1 MERIDVIVVGAGQAG
16 LALSHELS
24 AGGVEH
30 VVLERGRVGESWR
43 HRYDSFC
50 LVTPNWTVRLP
61 GHPYRGPDP
70 DGFMVRDE
78 IVADL
83 EEYASGLEA
92 PLREGIFVTRVEPLP
107 EGGFLVRTR
116 AGDLS
121 SRAVVLATGTFQRP
135 HRPAVAETLPPGLP
149 RINVDAYRNEGALPP
164 GKVLVVGS
172 GQSGAQI
179 CEELC
184 QAGREVVL
192 ACGKAAWVPRR
203 LGGRDIFW
211 WLDKV
216 GFFDQT
222 LESLPTPAARLIP
235 NPMATGHDGGHD
247 LHLRTLKAMGVTLA
261 GHFLG
266 TENGRAHFAPDLPES
281 AAWGDQRYRDLM
293 GLMKRFAAE
302 QGIDPPPM
310 YEPEPLV
317 DRGPEWLD
325 LSGVGIVIFAGGFR
339 PGYLSWLPQPQ
350 AFDDL
355 GFPHQQDGVST
366 VVPGLFFV
374 GVHFMRT
381 RKSSLLFGVG
391 DDAGLVSGR
400 IGDFLR
406 SGPPSQDAQSCRAAD
421 TPMDRDE
428 NAAPERR
435 RPAGSACPEGAP

>member
-1 MERIDVIVVGAGQAG
+1 M
-16 LALSHELS
+16 
-24 AGGVEH
+24 
-30 VVLERGRVGESWR
+30 
-43 HRYDSFC
+43 
-50 LVTPNWTVRLP
+50 
-61 GHPYRGPDP
+61 
-70 DGFMVRDE
+70 
-78 IVADL
+78 
-83 EEYASGLEA
+83 
-92 PLREGIFVTRVEPLP
+92 REGVFVTGVEPLP
-107 EGGFLVRTR
+107 DGGFLVHTR

-121 SRAVVLATGTFQRP
+121 SRALVLATGAFQRP
-135 HRPAVAETLPPGLP
+135 HRPAVAETLPAGLP
-149 RINVDAYRNEGALPP
+149 RIDVDAYRNEGALPP

-179 CEELC
+179 SEELR

-203 LGGRDIFW
+203 LGGRDIVW

-222 LESLPTPAARLIP
+222 VESLPTPAARLTP
-235 NPMATGHDGGHD
+235 NPTATGHGGGHD

-266 TENGRAHFAPDLPES
+266 MENGLAHFAPDLPES
-281 AAWGDQRYRDLM
+281 AAWGDQRYRELM
-293 GLMKRFAAE
+293 SLMERFAAE
-302 QGIDPPPM
+302 QGLDLPPM
-310 YEPEPLV
+310 DEPEPLV

-325 LSGVGIVIFAGGFR
+325 LSDFGVVIFAGGFR
-339 PGYLSWLPQPQ
+339 PDYRSWLPRPE

-355 GFPHQQDGVST
+355 GFPLQRDGVST

-391 DDAGLVSGR
+391 EDAAIVSGQ

-421 TPMDRDE
+421 TPTDRDE

-435 RPAGSACPEGAP
+435 RRAGSACPEGAP